1 MCFFEVLHGEDNS
14 LTPFMQDKNR
24 QAINEKLHE
33 KLERERAQLQEKLRE
48 RKDQKIKLAE
58 EKLEKEKQL
67 WQEKTVRFNS
77 TVLSMLVF

>member
-1 MCFFEVLHGEDNS
+1 
-14 LTPFMQDKNR
+14 MQDKNR

-48 RKDQKIKLAE
+48 RKEQKIKLAE

>member
-1 MCFFEVLHGEDNS
+1 M
-14 LTPFMQDKNR
+14 
-24 QAINEKLHE
+24 
-33 KLERERAQLQEKLRE
+33 ERERAQLQEKLRE